1 VSRSASDD
9 LDARFEALSARI
21 AETLDRAREWI
32 EPLVRIADR
41 SMSQDLDASRS
52 TNEAAKLEQL
62 TASLRAAESSA
73 NLQALRSA
81 SLEDRIVEL
90 EAALIGAR
98 DQRARAEALAEAA
111 RSEADRAL
119 DQLEQARVESSERSR
134 PFDMNVGEA
143 LQAKLLDIE
152 RLTRERDHLRRN
164 CDELR
169 TQSREL
175 RRERDESTLAL
186 ARTASQLEELRERD
200 ISSRSKLSELE
211 RIVAE
216 QRRELE
222 IATRRAKHMREHI
235 GSSAGG
241 SKT

>member
-21 AETLDRAREWI
+21 TETLDRAREWI

-41 SMSQDLDASRS
+41 SRSQAFDESAA
-52 TNEAAKLEQL
+52 TNEDAKIEQL
-62 TASLRAAESSA
+62 TALLRTAESSA

-119 DQLEQARVESSERSR
+119 DELEQARVESSGSR

-169 TQSREL
+169 TQAREL

-200 ISSRSKLSELE
+200 ITARSKLGELE

-222 IATRRAKHMREHI
+222 IATRRAKHMREHL

-241 SKT
+241 GKT

>member
-1 VSRSASDD
+1 MSRQARDD
-9 LDARFEALSARI
+9 LDARLEALSARI
-21 AETLDRAREWI
+21 VDTLDRTRTWI
-32 EPLVRIADR
+32 EPLVRLGEV
-41 SMSQDLDASRS
+41 SHS
-52 TNEAAKLEQL
+52 TEPPNEQIEQL
-62 TASLRAAESSA
+62 SASLQAAESSA
-73 NLQALRSA
+73 NLQALRCA
-81 SLEDRIVEL
+81 ALEDRIVEL

-119 DQLEQARVESSERSR
+119 DQIERARAESDERSR
-134 PFDMNVGEA
+134 PFDMNVAEA

-169 TQSREL
+169 TQTREL
-175 RRERDESTLAL
+175 RRERDESTLGL
-186 ARTASQLEELRERD
+186 ERTSSQLEELRERD
-200 ISSRSKLSELE
+200 TASRSKLAELE

-222 IATRRAKHMREHI
+222 LAARRAKHMREHL
-235 GSSAGG
+235 GPGG
-241 SKT
+241 KA

>member
-1 VSRSASDD
+1 VSRSASDDD

-41 SMSQDLDASRS
+41 SMSETLDETRS
-52 TNEAAKLEQL
+52 TNEVAKIEQL
-62 TASLRAAESSA
+62 TASLHAAESSA

-111 RSEADRAL
+111 RSEADRAF
-119 DQLEQARVESSERSR
+119 DQLERARVDSSEPR

-143 LQAKLLDIE
+143 LQSKLLEIE
-152 RLTRERDHLRRN
+152 RVTRERDHLRRN

-186 ARTASQLEELRERD
+186 ARTTSQLEELRDREAAGRN
-200 ISSRSKLSELE
+200 KLSELE

-222 IATRRAKHMREHI
+222 ISTRRAKHLREHL

-241 SKT
+241 GKT

>member
-1 VSRSASDD
+1 MSRQARDD
-9 LDARFEALSARI
+9 LDARLEALSARI
-21 AETLDRAREWI
+21 AATLDRTHTWI
-32 EPLVRIADR
+32 EPLVRIGE
-41 SMSQDLDASRS
+41 ASS
-52 TNEAAKLEQL
+52 GVATSNSSGSPSEPLEQL
-62 TASLRAAESSA
+62 SASLLAAESSA
-73 NLQALRSA
+73 KLQALRCA
-81 SLEDRIVEL
+81 ALEDRIVEL

-119 DQLEQARVESSERSR
+119 DQIERARADSSQRAR

-143 LQAKLLDIE
+143 LQAKLLEIE

-164 CDELR
+164 YDELR
-169 TQSREL
+169 TQSRQL
-175 RRERDESTLAL
+175 RRERDESTLGL
-186 ARTASQLEELRERD
+186 ERMTSQLEELRERD
-200 ISSRSKLSELE
+200 VATRSKLAELE

-222 IATRRAKHMREHI
+222 IAARRAKHMREHL
-235 GSSAGG
+235 GTSAGG

>member
-1 VSRSASDD
+1 MSRQARDD
-9 LDARFEALSARI
+9 LDARLEALSARI
-21 AETLDRAREWI
+21 ADTLDRTRTWI
-32 EPLVRIADR
+32 EPLVRIGELPSGSHSADVP
-41 SMSQDLDASRS
+41 SEQ
-52 TNEAAKLEQL
+52 LEQL
-62 TASLRAAESSA
+62 SASLRAAESSA
-73 NLQALRSA
+73 NLQAMRCA
-81 SLEDRIVEL
+81 ALEDRIVEL
-90 EAALIGAR
+90 EAALVGAR

-119 DQLEQARVESSERSR
+119 DQVERTRAESSERSR

-143 LQAKLLDIE
+143 LQAKLLEIE
-152 RLTRERDHLRRN
+152 RLTRERDHLRRT

-175 RRERDESTLAL
+175 RRERDESTLGL
-186 ARTASQLEELRERD
+186 ERTTSQLEELRERD
-200 ISSRSKLSELE
+200 TASRSKLAELE

-222 IATRRAKHMREHI
+222 LAARRAKHMREHL
-235 GSSAGG
+235 GPSAGG

>member
-1 VSRSASDD
+1 
-9 LDARFEALSARI
+9 
-21 AETLDRAREWI
+21 
-32 EPLVRIADR
+32 
-41 SMSQDLDASRS
+41 MSQDLDASRS

-119 DQLEQARVESSERSR
+119 DQLEQARVESREPR

-241 SKT
+241 GKT

>member
-1 VSRSASDD
+1 VSRQARDD
-9 LDARFEALSARI
+9 LDARLEALSARI
-21 AETLDRAREWI
+21 GDTLDRTRTWI
-32 EPLVRIADR
+32 EPLVRIGEVDR
-41 SMSQDLDASRS
+41 SHSSDSPSEQ
-52 TNEAAKLEQL
+52 LEQL
-62 TASLRAAESSA
+62 SASLIAAESSA
-73 NLQALRSA
+73 NLQALRCA
-81 SLEDRIVEL
+81 ALEDRIAEL

-98 DQRARAEALAEAA
+98 DQRARAEALADAA

-119 DQLEQARVESSERSR
+119 DQIERVRADASERAR

-143 LQAKLLDIE
+143 LQAKLLEIE

-175 RRERDESTLAL
+175 RRERDESTLGFE
-186 ARTASQLEELRERD
+186 RMTSQLEELRERD
-200 ISSRSKLSELE
+200 IASRSKIAELE

-222 IATRRAKHMREHI
+222 IAARRAKHMREHL
-235 GSSAGG
+235 GPAAGG
-241 SKT
+241 GKP

>member
-9 LDARFEALSARI
+9 LDARVEALSARI
-21 AETLDRAREWI
+21 AGTLDRARAWI

-41 SMSQDLDASRS
+41 SMSPDLDESRS
-52 TNEAAKLEQL
+52 TDEAAKLEQL
-62 TASLRAAESSA
+62 TASLHAAESSA

-119 DQLEQARVESSERSR
+119 DQLEQARVESSERR

-186 ARTASQLEELRERD
+186 ARTASQLEELRERE
-200 ISSRSKLSELE
+200 ISSRSKLAELE

-241 SKT
+241 GKT

>member
-1 VSRSASDD
+1 MSRQARDD
-9 LDARFEALSARI
+9 LDARLEALSARI
-21 AETLDRAREWI
+21 VDTLDRTRTWI
-32 EPLVRIADR
+32 EPLVRLGEGSD
-41 SMSQDLDASRS
+41 S
-52 TNEAAKLEQL
+52 TEAPSEQLEQL
-62 TASLRAAESSA
+62 SASLRAAESSA
-73 NLQALRSA
+73 NLQALRCA
-81 SLEDRIVEL
+81 ALEDRIVEL

-119 DQLEQARVESSERSR
+119 DQIERARAESNDRSR
-134 PFDMNVGEA
+134 PFDMNVAEA
-143 LQAKLLDIE
+143 LQAKLLEIE

-175 RRERDESTLAL
+175 RRERDESTLGL
-186 ARTASQLEELRERD
+186 ERTTSQLEELRERD
-200 ISSRSKLSELE
+200 TASRSKLAELE

-222 IATRRAKHMREHI
+222 LAARRAKHMREHL
-235 GSSAGG
+235 GTPPGG
-241 SKT
+241 KS